1 MTTLQKA
8 SLTNAYPLST
18 CAIII
23 AVKNGLC
30 MAGAAAIVATLLLLS
45 QIGHAANTSTNTRGT
60 PSASYQSDRTD
71 LNLPDIG
78 DSSEQVFSYREQ
90 RSVGIGIIKQLFD
103 AGLLLEDPLAND
115 YIQTLGEQVAAGIP
129 RDFES
134 ARPPVEFYIIDDNR
148 INAFALPGG
157 FVVVNRGLML
167 QAKNESELAG
177 VLAHELAHV
186 EQLHIA
192 RSLEQSQKLDVFL
205 AGAVLAALVFGGGDP
220 TALQAALS
228 IGLAGSAQGRIN
240 FTRAHEYEAD
250 RVGIGYLHNAGFDPQ
265 GMVDFFARLQEKDRY
280 FDNDVP
286 EILRTH
292 PLSSQ
297 RILEARQRAER
308 MTPGSRGSGSER
320 FYIARERLRVL
331 SSASPSDTL
340 KLYDNTAALPELTPN
355 ALRYGKAL
363 SQLQLSQH
371 QAAIDNFEILENSL
385 SPTVEYTVAHALAL
399 HNNRQS
405 QLAINVLERA
415 KKQYIDHPAIASTHA
430 EILLDLSQYSA
441 AKTRILDSL
450 SAQKQPQSWRM
461 LADAASRLGN
471 NGEAHLYMSEYY
483 LLHRE
488 VGLALKQLE
497 LGAARQDNSAYNQ
510 QRLNARLDE
519 IRDAV
524 GSSHQSRHWKSNP
537 SQ

>member
-1 MTTLQKA
+1 MGFAQN
-8 SLTNAYPLST
+8 SN
-18 CAIII
+18 
-23 AVKNGLC
+23 N
-30 MAGAAAIVATLLLLS
+30 
-45 QIGHAANTSTNTRGT
+45 NTSTSFQAN
-60 PSASYQSDRTD
+60 RTD
-71 LNLPDIG
+71 LNIPDLSG
-78 DSSEQVFSYREQ
+78 SEEQVFPYREQ
-90 RSVGIGIIKQLFD
+90 RALGIRIIKQLFD
-103 AGLLLEDPLAND
+103 ANLLLEDPLAND
-115 YIQTLGEQVAAGIP
+115 YIQNLGEQVAAGIP
-129 RDFES
+129 RNIDS

-167 QAKNESELAG
+167 QAKNEAELAG

-186 EQLHIA
+186 EQMHIA
-192 RSLEQSQKLDVFL
+192 RSLEKSQQLDVLL
-205 AGAVLAALVFGGGDP
+205 AGAVIAALVFGGGDP

-297 RILEARQRAER
+297 RIQEARQRAEQ
-308 MTPGSRGSGSER
+308 MKVGNRGSGSER
-320 FYIARERLRVL
+320 FYIARERLRIL
-331 SSASPSDTL
+331 DSTTPAETL
-340 KLYDNTAALPELTPN
+340 KLYKSNITLPEVSTNTLS
-355 ALRYGKAL
+355 YGRAL
-363 SQLQLSQH
+363 SHLQLSQS
-371 QAAIDNFEILENSL
+371 QAAITELQALNNSNN
-385 SPTVEYTVAHALAL
+385 TQVEYPVALALAL
-399 HNNRQS
+399 HKNQQS
-405 QLAINVLERA
+405 DAAVAVLEKA
-415 KKQYIDHPAIASTHA
+415 KSQYLDHPAIATTHA
-430 EILLDLSQYSA
+430 EILLDQSQYNA
-441 AKTRILDSL
+441 AKARIFASL
-450 SAQKQPQSWRM
+450 SAQRQPHSWRL

-488 VGLALKQLE
+488 VGLAIKQLE
-497 LGAARQDNSAYNQ
+497 LGAKRTDNSDYNQ

-519 IRDAV
+519 IRDAI
-524 GSSHQSRHWKSNP
+524 GDTHKSRHWKS
-537 SQ
+537 Q